1 MEILAQEQ
9 PQLKDKCRDIFLA
22 VAAGDFRG
30 GVGISGVAE
39 VDIVEVADA
48 AEVEITVETTAMVI
62 IMEITV
68 IAGDM
73 AGARITVIIS
83 VGFAADGDT

>member
-1 MEILAQEQ
+1 MQEQ
-9 PQLKDKCRDIFLA
+9 PQLKDRYREIFLA
-22 VAAGDFRG
+22 VAAGDFRE
-30 GVGISGVAE
+30 GVGISGAAE

-68 IAGDM
+68 ITGDM
-73 AGARITVIIS
+73 AGAKITVIIS
-83 VGFAADGDT
+83 VGFVADGDT